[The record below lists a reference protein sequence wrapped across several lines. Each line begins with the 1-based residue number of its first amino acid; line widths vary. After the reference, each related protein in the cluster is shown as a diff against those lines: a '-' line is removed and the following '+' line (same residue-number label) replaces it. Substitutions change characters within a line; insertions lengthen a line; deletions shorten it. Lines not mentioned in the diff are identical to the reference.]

1 MNSILKEK
9 LNYLKN
15 SRVKT
20 AMEYS
25 LLAGGKRLRPNLLY
39 EVVCGFSKNIEDLDN
54 IACAIE
60 MIHTYSL
67 IHDDLPS
74 MDNDDYRRGM
84 KTCHIEFDEAT
95 AILAGDGLLTE
106 AFYLISKANMS
117 SDKIVKCISILSA
130 AAGCNGMIYGQE
142 LDMFFKDYGNDFNYL
157 KDVHKHKTGML
168 ISAPLKMGCIVSDK
182 EEFLSLFEEVGY
194 KIGLAFQIH
203 DDILDYTSN
212 EKELGKSNSDIKNNK
227 LTSINTIGI
236 EEAIKLKDKL
246 YDDCINILKG
256 VSDFNSKGLIE
267 LILNTKNRKK

>member
-1 MNSILKEK
+1 MNNILKEK

-15 SRVKT
+15 SRVKS

-25 LLAGGKRLRPNLLY
+25 LLAGGKRLRPKLLY
-39 EVVCGFSKNIEDLDN
+39 GVVKGFSKNVEDLDN

-106 AFYLISKANMS
+106 AFYLISKANIS

-168 ISAPLKMGCIVSDK
+168 ISAPLKIGCILSDK
-182 EEFLSLFEEVGY
+182 EELLSLFEEIGY
-194 KIGLAFQIH
+194 KMGLAFQIH
-203 DDILDYTSN
+203 DDILDYTCN

-236 EEAIKLKDKL
+236 EEAVKLKDKL
-246 YDDCINILKG
+246 YDECINILKG
-256 VSDFNSKGLIE
+256 VNNFNSNDLIE